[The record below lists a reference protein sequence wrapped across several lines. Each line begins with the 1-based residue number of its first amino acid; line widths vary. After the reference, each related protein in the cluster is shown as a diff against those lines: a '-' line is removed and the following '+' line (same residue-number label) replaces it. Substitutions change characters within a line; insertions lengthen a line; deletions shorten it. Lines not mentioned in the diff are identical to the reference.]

1 MNTLS
6 RTVERIVP
14 SKLLPEGAGVLVRRT
29 IGTDALRN
37 FDPFLMLDQ
46 FLTEN
51 PQDYLA
57 GFPDHPHRGFV
68 TFTYMI
74 DGHMQHRD
82 SMGNRGEL
90 RSGGAQWMKAASGVI
105 HSEMPMQE
113 NGLMRGFQL
122 WINLPASQKM
132 SAPEYQEFGPA
143 SFPLVKTNGATVK
156 VLIGEFGGSRG
167 AIVDPLT
174 NVLYWD
180 VQLNPN
186 TDFQGEIPAGH
197 KCFIYPFEGDIA
209 LGGTSVPQNA
219 LAIIDGEK
227 GLITAKAGAT
237 GARFLVVAG
246 KSLGEPIV
254 QSGPFVMNTRAEIEQ
269 AFADFQNGT
278 LVKRSV
284 R

>member
-6 RTVERIVP
+6 RTVGRIVP

-167 AIVDPLT
+167 AIVDPFT

-197 KCFIYPFEGDIA
+197 KCFLYPFEGDIA
-209 LGGTSVPQNA
+209 SGGTSVPQNA
-219 LAIIDGEK
+219 LAIMDGEK

-278 LVKRSV
+278 LVKRSG